1 MSILLYLKSLIVK
14 ILNKLFG
21 RTRIFI
27 LILGWFLLI
36 TGIWMLL
43 QPEKAKKS
51 LAGQGFGIFK
61 GYLLLLALFAGML
74 LLSLST
80 KVSGVLSLL
89 ILVAGFFILIRAYF
103 LLKKRAAH
111 KISSWVEKVPIKY
124 LKIYAA
130 IQTIIGALMLL
141 LHRRIW
147 Y

>member
-1 MSILLYLKSLIVK
+1 MSILLYFKSLIVK

-27 LILGWFLLI
+27 LILGWFLLL
-36 TGIWMLL
+36 TGIWMLFWP
-43 QPEKAKKS
+43 QKAKKS

-61 GYLLLLALFAGML
+61 GYLLMLALFAGML

-80 KVSGVLSLL
+80 KVSGVLSLFIL
-89 ILVAGFFILIRAYF
+89 IAGLFFLIRAYF
-103 LLKKRAAH
+103 LLKKKAAQ
-111 KISSWVEKVPIKY
+111 KITSWVEKVPIKY

-130 IQTIIGALMLL
+130 IQTIIGALMLIF
-141 LHRRIW
+141 HRRIW